1 MKIKM
6 TKASVCDGKR
16 VAIDQV
22 VDATDKAAR
31 FLLLTGKAV
40 AFGPAEPVE
49 EQQAEDTEEDQPAEV
64 EEAPKRRGRKKSP
77 VNRMVEGDEIENR
90 DISE

>member
-1 MKIKM
+1 MNIKM

-22 VDATDKAAR
+22 VDASDKAAR
-31 FLLLTGKAV
+31 FLLMTGKAV
-40 AFGPAEPVE
+40 VFEPAAAE
-49 EQQAEDTEEDQPAEV
+49 ESQADGADDQFSEV
-64 EEAPKRRGRKKSP
+64 EKAPKKRGRKKSP

-90 DISE
+90 DLSE